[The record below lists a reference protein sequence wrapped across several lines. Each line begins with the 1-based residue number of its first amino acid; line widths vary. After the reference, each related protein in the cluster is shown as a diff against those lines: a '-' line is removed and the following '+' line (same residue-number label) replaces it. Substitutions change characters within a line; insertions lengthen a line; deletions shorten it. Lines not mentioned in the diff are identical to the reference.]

1 RRIETDAS
9 AASADGL
16 DGSLDQLR
24 ADALAALAVY
34 PPAGDPSATSPCATD
49 PAAAP
54 ASEHDGIELGDVR
67 LGADLPRPTLGNAAR
82 AGQPIRISVIA
93 SAARGLPNRV
103 EFVHGTYSSVEW
115 LCTEL

>member
-1 RRIETDAS
+1 RSVRFRGDRNGMATMWARLTAADAELLRRRIETDAS

-34 PPAGDPSATSPCATD
+34 PPAGGPSATSPCATD

-54 ASEHDGIELGDVR
+54 ASAHDGIELGDIR
-67 LGADLPRPTLGNAAR
+67 LGADL
-82 AGQPIRISVIA
+82 
-93 SAARGLPNRV
+93 
-103 EFVHGTYSSVEW
+103 
-115 LCTEL
+115 